1 MILKCEVCGANIDF
15 DESTSIATCKYCDS
29 KMIVSKNK
37 DKIENLFNRAT
48 FLRQNLDFDGAI
60 SVFEDLLREDYKDS
74 AAHWG
79 MVLSR
84 YGIEYV
90 NDIGGERKP
99 TCHRIQDHSIF
110 DDPDYKAALQNAD
123 IYESYVFQ
131 EEAKKIDEIYNKYIK
146 IVKEEKPYDVFI
158 CYKDKMEN
166 GEPTEDSMI
175 AYNIYN
181 SLEQAGY
188 RTFFAKKSLESKLG
202 QEYEPYIYAA
212 LMSATVMIVL
222 GTKTEYYNSTWVKNE
237 WSRFLELKKENKH
250 KTLIACFK
258 NMSPYE
264 MPMEFSAFQSFDLN
278 KIGYVEYLVEGVNH
292 VIQNSKRKNGVLPN
306 EETSEVNRLAANAET
321 FMRLNETQKAYE
333 LYIEMQNRYPED
345 YRGWWGVPYV
355 QSERLT
361 RLDNELASEM
371 QNMVQHAIT
380 VANPDKAK
388 MIQEEWKD
396 YIRRLQEQNKR
407 LKISEAEEEKN
418 NYQNQIA
425 GYSDVSLEISQK
437 REQTKMLQL
446 QLNELKPNI
455 EKLSKPHDFILS
467 IIACIVW
474 ALFIFVTEGILNG
487 VCSSVAILIIW
498 GIYYA
503 VVSHIELLIKKPMLR
518 KKQKEYDG
526 IVLKKQKIESCIAD
540 LGKQKYT
547 YETCV
552 NKIRELEDYIQELRG

>member
-1 MILKCEVCGANIDF
+1 
-15 DESTSIATCKYCDS
+15 
-29 KMIVSKNK
+29 
-37 DKIENLFNRAT
+37 
-48 FLRQNLDFDGAI
+48 
-60 SVFEDLLREDYKDS
+60 
-74 AAHWG
+74 
-79 MVLSR
+79 
-84 YGIEYV
+84 
-90 NDIGGERKP
+90 
-99 TCHRIQDHSIF
+99 
-110 DDPDYKAALQNAD
+110 
-123 IYESYVFQ
+123 
-131 EEAKKIDEIYNKYIK
+131 
-146 IVKEEKPYDVFI
+146 
-158 CYKDKMEN
+158 MEN

-455 EKLSKPHDFILS
+455 EKLSKPHDFRLS
-467 IIACIVW
+467 IIVYIVCG
-474 ALFIFVTEGILNG
+474 LFYFVTGGILNG
-487 VCSSVAILIIW
+487 VCSSIAILIIW

-503 VVSHIELLIKKPMLR
+503 VVSHIEPLIKMPMLW
-518 KKQKEYDG
+518 KKQKEYDD
-526 IVLKKQKIESCIAD
+526 IALKKQKIESCIAD
-540 LGKQKYT
+540 LGKQKET

>member
-60 SVFEDLLREDYKDS
+60 SVFDDLLREDHKDS

-90 NDIGGERKP
+90 NDISGERKP

-131 EEAKKIDEIYNKYIK
+131 EEATKIDEIYNKYIK

-237 WSRFLELKKENKH
+237 WSRFLELKKENKD

-258 NMSPYE
+258 NISPYE

-278 KIGYVEYLVEGVNH
+278 KIGYVEYLVEGVNN
-292 VIQNSKRKNGVLPN
+292 VIQNSKTKTVNLQK

-321 FMRLNETQKAYE
+321 FLRLNETQKAYE
-333 LYIEMQNRYPED
+333 LYVEMQNRYPED

-355 QSERLT
+355 QSECLT
-361 RLDNELASEM
+361 HLDNKLASEM
-371 QNMVQHAIT
+371 ENMVQHAIM

-388 MIQEEWKD
+388 TIQEEWGE
-396 YIRRLQEQNKR
+396 YTRRIQEQDKR
-407 LKISEAEEEKN
+407 LAIRKAEDERN
-418 NYQNQIA
+418 YYQNQNA
-425 GYSDVSLEISQK
+425 GYRDVSPEISQK
-437 REQTKMLQL
+437 REETKMLQL
-446 QLNELKPNI
+446 QLNELKPKI
-455 EKLSKPHDFILS
+455 KKLSKPHDFRLS
-467 IIACIVW
+467 IIVCIVW
-474 ALFIFVTEGILNG
+474 ALYICVTESIMDG
-487 VCSSVAILIIW
+487 VFSSVAILIIW
-498 GIYYA
+498 GIYRA
-503 VVSHIELLIKKPMLR
+503 VVMSIETLIKKPMLQKEQKNYDGIALR
-518 KKQKEYDG
+518 KQVLESFIADLEKQKE
-526 IVLKKQKIESCIAD
+526 
-540 LGKQKYT
+540 T

-552 NKIRELEDYIQELRG
+552 NKISELDDYIQGLRG

>member
-1 MILKCEVCGANIDF
+1 
-15 DESTSIATCKYCDS
+15 
-29 KMIVSKNK
+29 
-37 DKIENLFNRAT
+37 
-48 FLRQNLDFDGAI
+48 
-60 SVFEDLLREDYKDS
+60 
-74 AAHWG
+74 
-79 MVLSR
+79 
-84 YGIEYV
+84 
-90 NDIGGERKP
+90 
-99 TCHRIQDHSIF
+99 
-110 DDPDYKAALQNAD
+110 
-123 IYESYVFQ
+123 
-131 EEAKKIDEIYNKYIK
+131 
-146 IVKEEKPYDVFI
+146 
-158 CYKDKMEN
+158 
-166 GEPTEDSMI
+166 
-175 AYNIYN
+175 
-181 SLEQAGY
+181 
-188 RTFFAKKSLESKLG
+188 
-202 QEYEPYIYAA
+202 
-212 LMSATVMIVL
+212 
-222 GTKTEYYNSTWVKNE
+222 
-237 WSRFLELKKENKH
+237 
-250 KTLIACFK
+250 
-258 NMSPYE
+258 
-264 MPMEFSAFQSFDLN
+264 
-278 KIGYVEYLVEGVNH
+278 
-292 VIQNSKRKNGVLPN
+292 
-306 EETSEVNRLAANAET
+306 
-321 FMRLNETQKAYE
+321 MRLNETQKAYE

-437 REQTKMLQL
+437 REQADMLQL

-455 EKLSKPHDFILS
+455 EKLSKPHDFRLS

-503 VVSHIELLIKKPMLR
+503 VVSHIELLIKMPMLR
-518 KKQKEYDG
+518 KKQKEYDD
-526 IVLKKQKIESCIAD
+526 IALKKQKIESCIAD

>member
-1 MILKCEVCGANIDF
+1 
-15 DESTSIATCKYCDS
+15 
-29 KMIVSKNK
+29 
-37 DKIENLFNRAT
+37 
-48 FLRQNLDFDGAI
+48 
-60 SVFEDLLREDYKDS
+60 
-74 AAHWG
+74 
-79 MVLSR
+79 
-84 YGIEYV
+84 
-90 NDIGGERKP
+90 
-99 TCHRIQDHSIF
+99 
-110 DDPDYKAALQNAD
+110 
-123 IYESYVFQ
+123 
-131 EEAKKIDEIYNKYIK
+131 
-146 IVKEEKPYDVFI
+146 
-158 CYKDKMEN
+158 
-166 GEPTEDSMI
+166 
-175 AYNIYN
+175 
-181 SLEQAGY
+181 
-188 RTFFAKKSLESKLG
+188 
-202 QEYEPYIYAA
+202 
-212 LMSATVMIVL
+212 
-222 GTKTEYYNSTWVKNE
+222 
-237 WSRFLELKKENKH
+237 
-250 KTLIACFK
+250 
-258 NMSPYE
+258 MSPYE

-292 VIQNSKRKNGVLPN
+292 VIQNSKRKNGILPN

-437 REQTKMLQL
+437 REQADMLQL

-455 EKLSKPHDFILS
+455 EKLSKPHDFRLS

-503 VVSHIELLIKKPMLR
+503 IVSHIELLIKMPMLR

-526 IVLKKQKIESCIAD
+526 IALKKQKIESCIAD